1 MFIDINKYV
10 SNTNSTPDKIVST
23 QCDFNL
29 IEIYLLYNIQLP
41 FIICRNRSLLNLEH

>member
-10 SNTNSTPDKIVST
+10 SNTNTNTNNTPDKIVST

-29 IEIYLLYNIQLP
+29 IEIYFTKVVKKLLKISCL
-41 FIICRNRSLLNLEH
+41 FRK